1 MDGLSTAIRFFVSA
15 LKTDLPM
22 WVSWDKMQNIFVK
35 EKKKELL
42 KIVIQENYISF
53 KKNNKKQN
61 KKPHL
66 RIEKKKS
73 GWP

>member
-35 EKKKELL
+35 EKKKKELL
-42 KIVIQENYISF
+42 KIVIQENYISL
-53 KKNNKKQN
+53 KKTTKNKT
-61 KKPHL
+61 
-66 RIEKKKS
+66 KS
-73 GWP
+73 HIYV